1 MPQRLFFPQC
11 TSQPTFVLPICLSCP
26 KLFSYS
32 FEPEVPLSA
41 ITLQFFHFLLSRAQA
56 HVLPS
61 ISPCSADSTLLLS
74 AFLSEGAVMARE
86 EHSFLFSYV
95 SNMHFAMWVPLVQRK
110 SVCYSLLSEGV
121 TSNKQRGICYVF
133 VANKGF

>member
-1 MPQRLFFPQC
+1 MPQHLFFPGC
-11 TSQPTFVLPICLSCP
+11 TFQPTFDLRSCLSSSE
-26 KLFSYS
+26 LFSYS
-32 FEPEVPLSA
+32 FKPEVPLSA
-41 ITLQFFHFLLSRAQA
+41 ITLQFFHFLLSSDQA

-61 ISPCSADSTLLLS
+61 ISPYSANFTLLLP
-74 AFLSEGAVMARE
+74 AFLSEGAVMAHE

-95 SNMHFAMWVPLVQRK
+95 SDMHFAMWVPLVQRK